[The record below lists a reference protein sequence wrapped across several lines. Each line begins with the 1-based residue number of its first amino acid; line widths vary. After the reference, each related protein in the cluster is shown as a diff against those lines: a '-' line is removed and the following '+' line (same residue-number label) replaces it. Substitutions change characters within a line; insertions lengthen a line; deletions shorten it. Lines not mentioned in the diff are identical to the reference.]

1 MSYTIRFRVLLPL
14 LCIAVSICTVLDGSA
29 VAQQAAEDKGV
40 ISLGNEDI
48 KNAPP
53 LNITRERP
61 RARTNAPGSVVD
73 SEEEL
78 EDSEEEL
85 DTEEIE
91 PESELTED
99 EEPKVVD
106 SFVVLQGNRRFH
118 LADCKLVKSATR
130 SRSTMNGASVI
141 EGKYISCSI
150 CKPPAPL
157 KNPPKPKLDDEVAEA
172 DAPVAAKKSPLAPKG
187 RKKTPEPTEAAEPE
201 VEAVPDES

>member
-29 VAQQAAEDKGV
+29 VAQQATEDKGV

-61 RARTNAPGSVVD
+61 RARTNAPGSVED

-85 DTEEIE
+85 DTEGIE
-91 PESELTED
+91 AESELKED

-130 SRSTMNGASVI
+130 SRSTMNGAAVI
-141 EGKYISCSI
+141 KGKYVSCSI

-157 KNPPKPKLDDEVAEA
+157 KNPPKPKSDEDVSDSE
-172 DAPVAAKKSPLAPKG
+172 APVVSKKSPLAPKG
-187 RKKTPEPTEAAEPE
+187 RKKTPEPATPE
-201 VEAVPDES
+201 VEEVSDES